1 MDPLSPP
8 SLGDFIR
15 ARRTRSTPSHP
26 GGMTRQQLASGSFAS
41 MSYIAQLE
49 SGSKDGPSPE
59 FLEAT
64 ATALTLGSADQ
75 RHLFNLARQTPTE
88 REVTTTPW
96 TIADYRTLITPD
108 MKTAIAAL
116 NPHLV
121 AYLDERWNVIDCNS
135 AYDKAFPGLVD
146 EGNVLRWFFS
156 TPASMK
162 VMVEWEAEAALTVS
176 WFRALMGRYYNP
188 DWAVE
193 TLEEL
198 SEFPR
203 FRELWSREEVRF
215 GRHQPFMHLRDAETG
230 ERYSVHVQVHAEM
243 RGKYPLQMYLGVRL
257 PASGTSGAS

>member
-1 MDPLSPP
+1 MDSISPP

-15 ARRTRSTPSHP
+15 ARRTRATPKHP
-26 GGMTRQQLASGSFAS
+26 DGMTRAQLGEKIYLSV
-41 MSYIAQLE
+41 SYIARLE
-49 SGSKDGPSPE
+49 GNVKDASPSPQV
-59 FLEAT
+59 LDAT
-64 ATALTLGSADQ
+64 ANALCLDDAER
-75 RHLFNLARQTPTE
+75 RHLFNLARRTQTE
-88 REVTTTPW
+88 REDTTTPW

-198 SEFPR
+198 SAFPL
-203 FRELWSREEVRF
+203 FRQLWSREEVRF
-215 GRHQPFMHLRDAETG
+215 GRHQPFMHLRDAESG
-230 ERYSVHVQVHAEM
+230 EHYSVHVQVHTEM

-257 PASGTSGAS
+257 PAS